1 MPWIRTVTAE
11 EASGDLKDVFDD
23 VKTTSGRMFTPYEV
37 FTLNGPAL
45 KAVSQLNRAVR
56 FGPSDLTRVQRE
68 LIAAYV
74 SALNDCTF

>member
-1 MPWIRTVTAE
+1 MPWIKTVLAE
-11 EASGDLKDVFDD
+11 EAEGDLKDVF
-23 VKTTSGRMFTPYEV
+23 VARKIERGRMFTPYEV

-45 KAVSQLNRAVR
+45 KTLDTMQTVIR
-56 FGPSDLTRVQRE
+56 FGPSDLSRVQRE